1 MKHIKPSGF
10 NWNSKQLFEYVCILP
25 LQISS
30 LHSQARGVKQSRPT
44 ASILVHVHQSD
55 SHLRVRLA
63 ALPEQPNMTEVNTL
77 ADKAPDPQLIG
88 R

>member
-1 MKHIKPSGF
+1 MNHIKPTGF

-30 LHSQARGVKQSRPT
+30 LHGVKQSRPT

-77 ADKAPDPQLIG
+77 ADKAPDPRLIG